1 MSSEL
6 YPVQGSENDFLR
18 LRMFSLQAE
27 NIVCQS
33 TSELIKTSFFLERE
47 ILNHVELEKFW
58 KLNLDKIENQIF
70 EFSAQFAFLIR
81 S

>member
-6 YPVQGSENDFLR
+6 YPVQGSEKNFLR
-18 LRMFSLQAE
+18 PRMFSLQTE

-33 TSELIKTSFFLERE
+33 TSELIVFFLERE

>member
-18 LRMFSLQAE
+18 PRIFSLQAE
-27 NIVCQS
+27 NVVCQS
-33 TSELIKTSFFLERE
+33 TSELIVFFLERE